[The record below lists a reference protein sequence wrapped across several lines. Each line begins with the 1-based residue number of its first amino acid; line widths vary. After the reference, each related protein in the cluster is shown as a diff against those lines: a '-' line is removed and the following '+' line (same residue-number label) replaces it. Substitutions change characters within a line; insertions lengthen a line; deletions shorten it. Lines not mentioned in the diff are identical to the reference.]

1 MLQSN
6 GFIFD
11 IDLMFDS
18 SSIAKRRNRVLESQ
32 AALSM
37 REKEVDEKERRLID
51 MIHSKASDDER
62 SIVIQN
68 LSSGLAA
75 ERRALAHRWSIV
87 DAELRSITSLEHTA
101 FSAACDFGRKLTSAP
116 EGQGAMTRDMDVLS
130 TLNSDPRL
138 QTSYCAIWS
147 VQQIQL
153 VSLAQQQQ
161 QADMPCFSC
170 CFQR

>member
-1 MLQSN
+1 MAGL
-6 GFIFD
+6 IE
-11 IDLMFDS
+11 
-18 SSIAKRRNRVLESQ
+18 RRNRALESQ
-32 AALSM
+32 SVLAL
-37 REKEVDEKERRLID
+37 REKEIDEKERRLMD
-51 MIHSKASDDER
+51 LIHSKASEDER
-62 SIVIQN
+62 HVVLQN

-75 ERRALAHRWSIV
+75 ERQSLAHRWSIV
-87 DAELRSITSLEHTA
+87 DAELKSIASLEQSA
-101 FSAACDFGRKLTSAP
+101 FSAACKLGSDLVATP
-116 EGQGAMTRDMDVLS
+116 DQQGAMTRDTDGLS
-130 TLNSDPRL
+130 LPLHLSDWPNPRL